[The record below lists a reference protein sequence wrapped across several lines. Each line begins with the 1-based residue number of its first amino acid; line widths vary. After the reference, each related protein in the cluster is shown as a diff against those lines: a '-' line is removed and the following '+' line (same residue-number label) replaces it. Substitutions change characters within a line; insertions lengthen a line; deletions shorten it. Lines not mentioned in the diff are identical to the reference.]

1 MKRSSYYPSNPT
13 MHHSIWSHIASK
25 GCVPRTMRE
34 SHTLSKILFGIFVV
48 GACMLLS
55 WSVAEHIPVEAIVL
69 LFICGAL
76 TVAFAMVFPRASWV
90 LSMLFAVMLGVALGA
105 MGAGV
110 ERELGEE
117 GIGGLISEMVN
128 VSIVVS
134 IITLVV
140 ITLLRRLYVLST
152 IHRTGSIIIGA
163 LAGFFV
169 SFVTMRVLG
178 WTMDKEEIPLYYD
191 TYQGYTIIFSALV
204 AIFMSASTV
213 YHLYMVRRYEHR
225 CFPRYM
231 EWYMCLVFI
240 FSLVWFYNENL
251 NIMLSRGDY
260 PDENDLA
267 SPSKKHRL

>member
-1 MKRSSYYPSNPT
+1 
-13 MHHSIWSHIASK
+13 MHYGIWAHVASK
-25 GCVPRTMRE
+25 GHTSRTMRE
-34 SHTLSKILFGIFVV
+34 PHTLSKILLGILVVV
-48 GACMLLS
+48 GCVILS
-55 WSVAEHIPVEAIVL
+55 WSVAEHIPVEAVVL

-76 TVAFAMVFPRASWV
+76 TVAFAMVFPRVSWV
-90 LSMLFAVMLGVALGA
+90 LSIVFAVMLGVALGA

-110 ERELGEE
+110 KRELGEE

-152 IHRTGSIIIGA
+152 IHRTGSIIVGA

-169 SFVTMRVLG
+169 SFVTMRILT
-178 WTMDKEEIPLYYD
+178 WTLDKDAIPLYYD
-191 TYQGYTIIFSALV
+191 TYQGYTIVFSALV
-204 AIFMSASTV
+204 AIFMSASTI
-213 YHLYMVRRYEHR
+213 YHLYLIRRYEHR
-225 CFPRYM
+225 RFPRYM
-231 EWYMCLVFI
+231 EWYMCLVFL

-260 PDENDLA
+260 PDENGLA
-267 SPSKKHRL
+267 SPSKKHKL